1 MNTKHLVQIKQNNEL
16 IIGKI
21 TIDELV
27 NAGLEIDDNGEIPDN
42 FEGIDIPIV
51 KNNLLHYICIRRSNG
66 SYTYVEINFGL
77 FSREDGGENV
87 KVVQEISLGSSE
99 GKLFFYCPLD
109 DNDWIECDELYL
121 RVDFPLFG
129 STKSLNIG

>member
-1 MNTKHLVQIKQNNEL
+1 MNTKNLSQIKQNNEL

-27 NAGLEIDDNGEIPDN
+27 NAGLEIDDNGEVPDN

-51 KNNLLHYICIRRSNG
+51 NNNLLHYICIRRSIG
-66 SYTYVEINFGL
+66 SYTYLEINLGL

-87 KVVQEISLGSSE
+87 KVVQEISLGSFE

-109 DNDWIECDELYL
+109 DNDWIECSELYL
-121 RVDFPLFG
+121 RADFPLFG
-129 STKSLNIG
+129 SANSLNIG